1 MRNTQRS
8 AFWMYFTGTLAAFVA
23 LNVLFAA
30 MRSDCGLPG
39 LLGVAGCA
47 DDISR
52 FGFPLLV
59 VERGGFAYRAMFD
72 LPALLAD
79 ILIGLAA
86 AVAVGLVA
94 RARAGRAPRGQAR

>member
-1 MRNTQRS
+1 MTNTTR
-8 AFWMYFTGTLAAFVA
+8 AFWLYFAIALGTFIA
-23 LNVLFAA
+23 LNVLVAH

-39 LLGVAGCA
+39 LLGIAGCS

-52 FGFPLLV
+52 FGFPLPV
-59 VERGGFAYRAMFD
+59 GESGGFAYREVFD

-86 AVAVGLVA
+86 AVFAGI
-94 RARAGRAPRGQAR
+94 AGRRRAARKR